1 MYFYALMHRKNAT
14 ALFFYRTL
22 VVLILLTRLAV
33 AVFLISTKCIKL
45 LVLQTCTSSKIITVK
60 SLEIVSGNL

>member
-1 MYFYALMHRKNAT
+1 MRRKNAT
-14 ALFFYRTL
+14 ALFFYRIL
-22 VVLILLTRLAV
+22 AVLIVVTGPAV

-60 SLEIVSGNL
+60 SLEFVSDNL